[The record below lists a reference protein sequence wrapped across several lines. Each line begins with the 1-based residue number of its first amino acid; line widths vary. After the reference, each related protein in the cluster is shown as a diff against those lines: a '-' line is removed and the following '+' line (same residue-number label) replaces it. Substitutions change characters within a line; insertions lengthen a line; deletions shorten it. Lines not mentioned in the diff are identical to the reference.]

1 MKINKR
7 IVLSL
12 LVILCASAA
21 MAQGKKGTFSFTPQV
36 GVALGKLSGNDIYVA
51 STTLDLGN
59 KKINQRYRAGFT
71 VGGEVSYQY
80 MEPLAFS
87 LGVFYTQAGTK
98 YDNYEEDAEKS
109 GWAFVNHDI
118 TLSYVSVPIMA
129 SLYVAKGLAIKA
141 GLEVNFNT
149 QSKEQYDS
157 GSYTIN
163 EEDGQRDYGKLTHT
177 EVDQKNITSST
188 TLTLPIGVSYEYER
202 VVLDARYHLP
212 LTKAMDDAYHASTSR
227 EHLFTVSVGYRF

>member
-12 LVILCASAA
+12 LVVLCASAA

-36 GVALGKLSGNDIYVA
+36 GVSLGKLSGNDIYVA
-51 STTLDLGN
+51 VNRLNLGIL
-59 KKINQRYRAGFT
+59 KLKQRYRAGFT

-80 MEPLAFS
+80 MDPLAFS
-87 LGVFYTQAGTK
+87 LGVFYTQTGTK
-98 YDNYEEDAEKS
+98 YDNYLEDVEKS
-109 GWAFVNHDI
+109 GWGLINNSI
-118 TLSYVSVPIMA
+118 TLSYVSVPLMA
-129 SLYVAKGLAIKA
+129 SLYVAKGFAVKA

-149 QSKEQYDS
+149 QSKQQYDM

-163 EEDGQRDYGKLTHT
+163 EQDGMRDYSKLTHN
-177 EVDQKNITSST
+177 EADQKQSTCNT

-212 LTKAMDDAYHASTSR
+212 LTKAMNDPDHVTSS
-227 EHLFTVSVGYRF
+227 HLNLFTVTVGYRF